1 VRVRLWRTTKASIFL
16 LAHGKGRNVPFSP
29 GAVSCFFLPCVV
41 KNARQRFFTVRC
53 QTRRTAKGLYHA
65 KCYCVP
71 FAVRLDEK
79 RTAKSLP
86 CFFGP
91 LPCARGANP
100 LFPVVATIRLN
111 ILICW
116 SCAYIASHRK
126 RSRAMQE
133 GDDIDTKL

>member
-65 KCYCVP
+65 KCYRVP

-79 RTAKSLP
+79 RTTKSLP
-86 CFFGP
+86 CFFWTFAVRP
-91 LPCARGANP
+91 R
-100 LFPVVATIRLN
+100 
-111 ILICW
+111 
-116 SCAYIASHRK
+116 RK
-126 RSRAMQE
+126 PTVSRSGYYTVEHTYMLVMCIYSVSQKKE
-133 GDDIDTKL
+133 

>member
-1 VRVRLWRTTKASIFL
+1 VRVRLWRTAKASIFL

-29 GAVSCFFLPCVV
+29 GAVRCFFLPCVV
-41 KNARQRFFTVRC
+41 KK
-53 QTRRTAKGLYHA
+53 RTTKILYRALSDAAHAKGLYHA
-65 KCYCVP
+65 KCYRVP